1 MKMLNVAKAALYG
14 IFLNYYCYYVLT
26 GSFIPR
32 GTVIF
37 LAVSMM
43 CVGFDMIR
51 QRYVHIGTEAKCWM
65 LYAVLSF
72 ATTALVLLDSGST
85 GYTGEVVKYVQRLAL
100 TLMIAYICER
110 EKSIR
115 FGMQLMAITAIAL
128 AVSVIMVLGDYR
140 MKLNITSGA
149 NLSDNDTGS
158 IMAYGCF
165 AIVFAWGKRKQTS
178 MLLPMLKTAG
188 IICCLI
194 VIFLTGSRKS
204 ILAVGIMLVLL
215 VLLCFRDYGS
225 RLNLRRVFTLVII
238 GLVAYVFITEN
249 LLQYAE
255 ETNLYTRLLGRG
267 AETAEQ
273 SDATRMNYIV
283 IALEDF
289 AKHPFFGLGFAQFKT
304 HHGNYS
310 HCTYV
315 EPLACSG
322 IIGLL
327 YLYPYYSMVKKQ
339 IYLIRR
345 NKIGSAARLKQK
357 EIFVYLCMALFVAVG
372 IPYMYKDAPC
382 ILLGTFI
389 ASQAISFDELKKTGQ
404 TSSEY

>member
-1 MKMLNVAKAALYG
+1 MKILNVAKAALYG
-14 IFLNYYCYYVLT
+14 IFLNYYCYYVIT
-26 GSFIPR
+26 GTFIPR

-37 LAVSMM
+37 LAISLM
-43 CVGFDMIR
+43 CVGIDLIR
-51 QRYVHIGTEAKCWM
+51 QRYVHIGTEVKCWM

-72 ATTALVLLDSGST
+72 ATTVFVLLDSSSMD
-85 GYTGEVVKYVQRLAL
+85 YTGEVVKFVQRLAL

-110 EKSIR
+110 EKSTR
-115 FGMQLMAITAIAL
+115 FGLQLMAVTAVAL
-128 AVSVIMVLGDYR
+128 AISVFMVLGDYR

-149 NLSDNDTGS
+149 NLSDNDTGA
-158 IMAYGCF
+158 IMATGCF
-165 AIVFAWGKRKQTS
+165 AIIFAWGKRENS
-178 MLLPMLKTAG
+178 SLILSVLKTAG

-194 VIFLTGSRKS
+194 VIFLAGSRKS

-215 VLLCFRDYGS
+215 ILLCFRDYVS
-225 RLNLRRVFTLVII
+225 HFNLRRVFTLVII
-238 GLVAYVFITEN
+238 GLIAYVFVTEN

-255 ETNLYTRLLGRG
+255 ETNLYTRILGRG